1 MEWKLKWAKWDIIWQ
16 EWIIMAG
23 GQWKWKFVG
32 EKKVRIAVIPHWLGR
47 LHLQCSVVAPG
58 WVLTDIWKN
67 NTIVLESS
75 KVTLQLKNNIENKS
89 KQHCDNCLKLLQVL
103 TFCFR
108 INKSAEKEKKDKEDT
123 SSQSFPFSRDVPN
136 CYQQLHSK
144 VLN

>member
-32 EKKVRIAVIPHWLGR
+32 EKKVRITVIPHWLGC

-75 KVTLQLKNNIENKS
+75 KVTLQLKNNIEHKS
-89 KQHCDNCLKLLQVL
+89 KQQIVITVSSCFKSLHSVLGLIRAQKRIKKTRRIHLLNHFPFPEMSQ
-103 TFCFR
+103 T
-108 INKSAEKEKKDKEDT
+108 AT
-123 SSQSFPFSRDVPN
+123 SSYILKF
-136 CYQQLHSK
+136 
-144 VLN
+144 